1 MVEKYTNIHAV
12 QLGLGGA
19 YSKKRG
25 SNGAIYRQ
33 WQEEESDHDVHIDEA
48 MSRHHYL
55 QIKWCVKLNN
65 NETTPKRGEENYDPD
80 HKFDLVWD
88 VLTHNTNAI
97 TKYTCLDVVGDETS
111 WGHQG
116 F

>member
-1 MVEKYTNIHAV
+1 
-12 QLGLGGA
+12 
-19 YSKKRG
+19 
-25 SNGAIYRQ
+25 
-33 WQEEESDHDVHIDEA
+33 
-48 MSRHHYL
+48 MSHHRYL

-116 F
+116 FGEPASGLVKNLQQARS